1 VEQER
6 GEEEQTRP
14 EQTRAGLRRATR
26 PPMLSKKLISGLP
39 AVCDWQLTVWEGGRR
54 ERPRP
59 VRPLPL
65 PLPLSPA
72 KLSATDDK
80 LSILLLWGTGDR
92 GQGTGDREGAGLHMG
107 QDKLPPSRAL
117 RLHSWNMDP
126 QHQYFHT
133 PTPTPSV
140 LLKHN
145 T

>member
-1 VEQER
+1 
-6 GEEEQTRP
+6 
-14 EQTRAGLRRATR
+14 
-26 PPMLSKKLISGLP
+26 MLSKKLIGGLP

-92 GQGTGDREGAGLHMG
+92 GQGRRGPAHGPR
-107 QDKLPPSRAL
+107 
-117 RLHSWNMDP
+117 
-126 QHQYFHT
+126 
-133 PTPTPSV
+133 
-140 LLKHN
+140 
-145 T
+145 